1 MAKMNQI
8 LSSKIKGSPKR
19 VENYLFSFALSILWS
34 LITIPK
40 FIKESREFSNLLANG
55 ISPTEPFYFT
65 RIFALKPELL
75 TAENAY
81 VGIESLKSLSNDSFS
96 IPEIIQRSF
105 YFITD
110 TSVYT
115 NYMIF
120 SIFYLTLW
128 NFVCLLMFRKFIRSK
143 WDELVISGFAS
154 LALLFSFGEERL
166 INTEYSF
173 GRIINPQFSGFLW
186 LTFILF
192 LSYVIK
198 SDEKSFQL
206 WFVPL
211 VFFLILQ
218 ISRYS
223 YLFTYLGILTS
234 FALYIIYL
242 MLKAKPKLAMTCT
255 VSLCLSLIPF
265 VIDTLSKR
273 EIEGFAAAAQ
283 RMGLIETRLPGA
295 LQTVLVAFLIICLVL
310 ISRRF
315 SVRTQKDLYEVD
327 FSLLISSAGL
337 VLASNSNVFSQKAIQ
352 FSDHFEVFVYLN
364 VILFLISRFII
375 WQTYGDKKLNLI
387 AIISVGTL
395 LVAQMDLRNTFWF
408 AAQSESASQF
418 QAQAFESNSNF
429 LVDAPNKEEIIPI
442 LFNASVLYD
451 GRIVSYALNHDEVL
465 YRYYLTRGCPE
476 KFSKEDFNY
485 VFTYSTAAYNEKALR
500 VRSISERIGI
510 SEFTDPL
517 ASKLELTAKSTQLK
531 FQKMV
536 KNLQKEFPSSNCLE
550 YVIAEGIDYI
560 LFGADSNWVGYF
572 NKMDYPVE
580 KNSIFDLNLVRIP

>member
-1 MAKMNQI
+1 MNQI

>member
-1 MAKMNQI
+1 MNQI
-8 LSSKIKGSPKR
+8 LSSKIKRSPKR

-55 ISPTEPFYFT
+55 VSPTEPFYFT
-65 RIFALKPELL
+65 RIFALKPGLL

-81 VGIESLKSLSNDSFS
+81 VGIENLKSLSNDSFS
-96 IPEIIQRSF
+96 IPEIIQRSI

-128 NFVCLLMFRKFIRSK
+128 IFVCLLIFRRFIRSK
-143 WDELVISGFAS
+143 WDQLVISGFAN
-154 LALLFSFGEERL
+154 LAFLFSFGEERL

-186 LTFILF
+186 LAFILI

-198 SDEKSFQL
+198 SDEKSSQL

-223 YLFTYLGILTS
+223 YLFTYLSILSS
-234 FALYIIYL
+234 FSIYIIYL
-242 MLKAKPKLAMTCT
+242 MLNNKPKLAMTCIL
-255 VSLCLSLIPF
+255 SLCLSFVPF
-265 VIDTLSKR
+265 VIDTLLKR

-315 SVRTQKDLYEVD
+315 SVRIQKDLYEVD
-327 FSLLISSAGL
+327 LALLLSSAGL
-337 VLASNSNVFSQKAIQ
+337 VLASNSNVFSRIAVQL
-352 FSDHFEVFVYLN
+352 SDHFEVFVYLN
-364 VILFLISRFII
+364 VIVFVISRFII
-375 WQTYGDKKLNLI
+375 WQTYGDKKLNLF

-395 LVAQMDLRNTFWF
+395 LVAQIALQHPTRF
-408 AAQSESASQF
+408 AAQNEPASQF
-418 QAQAFESNSNF
+418 QAQEFEPNSKF
-429 LVDAPNKEEIIPI
+429 LVDAPNREEVIPI
-442 LFNASVLYD
+442 LFKASVLYD
-451 GRIVSYALNHDEVL
+451 ERIVSYAFTHDEVL

-476 KFSKEDFNY
+476 KFSKEDFNN
-485 VFTYSTAAYNEKALR
+485 VFTYSTAAYSQKALR
-500 VRSISERIGI
+500 VRSISKRLGI
-510 SEFTDPL
+510 SDFTDSL
-517 ASKLELTAKSTQLK
+517 ASELELTAQSTELK

-536 KNLQKEFPSSNCLE
+536 KNLQNEFPSSNCLE

-560 LFGADSNWVGYF
+560 LFGVDSNWVGYF
-572 NKMDYPVE
+572 NKKMDYPVE
-580 KNSIFDLNLVRIP
+580 KNSIFELNLVRIS